1 MPLPVDFWTANKTIK
16 TKTMIIRPA
25 SSLLLSSKHLHLNSD
40 KDKMKSST
48 KGSAQKPTNSQ
59 RMNNEKSSEAS
70 APRGILGLPKEKVIK
85 TVVKDLK
92 EIIGDLTSQ
101 DPVNI
106 DLVREAQNEIRTLK
120 RGAQKTNS
128 AATRQGTVM
137 NNDPKSHEAKQQF
150 DRQDS
155 ALTNAKL
162 VDALLRDPKLSEL
175 DLTQRLA
182 MQTEVGN
189 SERAAK
195 STSSG
200 YIEL

>member
-1 MPLPVDFWTANKTIK
+1 MPPPVDFWTANKTIK

-25 SSLLLSSKHLHLNSD
+25 FSPSSKHLHLNSD
-40 KDKMKSST
+40 KDKMRSST
-48 KGSAQKPTNSQ
+48 QQSAQNPTNSQ
-59 RMNNEKSSEAS
+59 RMNNEKSSETTAS
-70 APRGILGLPKEKVIK
+70 RGLLSLPKEEVIK
-85 TVVKDLK
+85 TVVKDLE

-101 DPVNI
+101 MPVNQP
-106 DLVREAQNEIRTLK
+106 LVEEAQNEIRTLR

-128 AATRQGTVM
+128 GAARQRTVM
-137 NNDPKSHEAKQQF
+137 NNEHQIHEDKQQF
-150 DRQDS
+150 NRQDS

-162 VDALLRDPKLSEL
+162 VNALLEDPKLSGL

-182 MQTEVGN
+182 MQTEAGN

-195 STSSG
+195 NASSG